1 MKKLL
6 MAILMGLFALGALP
20 VNAALDLELTQG
32 IQRAMPIAVIP
43 FAGQD
48 NLQDP
53 NNIAAV
59 VSSDLGDSG
68 RFKVANISA
77 LQQFPHSNQNIDF
90 LYWQKQGQNDLVV
103 GKVTALPNDRYQVD
117 FQLINVFA
125 GSTGQANVNYQTPVL
140 LSEQFTVNKTE
151 LRGVAHHISDLVYQ
165 KLTGDRGIF
174 ATKIAYVLVQGEGPK
189 ARYSLEVSDIDGYGP
204 KPLLISNEPIM
215 SPAWSPSGKSI
226 AYVSFEGGNPKI
238 YIQNVAT
245 GKRSLVSDQP
255 GLNNAPAWSPDGHK
269 LALVLTKTGNP
280 KIYIMNLDSG
290 QLTQITHGYSIDTE
304 PNWSPDGKS
313 LIFTSDR
320 GGGPEIYQINFA
332 SNQIQ
337 RLTFNSAYNARASF
351 TPGGNHIVMITRDDS
366 GYNIAAQDLQNGR
379 VTLLTQSGM
388 AQSPTVAPNGKMVAF
403 AEIYDG
409 SKILGM
415 ASVDGDVKLRL
426 PAQEGNVQDPAW
438 SPFLN

>member
-1 MKKLL
+1 MEKILIIVL
-6 MAILMGLFALGALP
+6 MSFIVISALP
-20 VNAALDLELTQG
+20 ANAALDLELTQG
-32 IQRAMPIAVIP
+32 IQRAMPIAVVP
-43 FAGQD
+43 FNGQD

-53 NNIAAV
+53 NNVAGV
-59 VSSDLGDSG
+59 VSADLGDSG
-68 RFKVANISA
+68 RFKVAEISG
-77 LQQFPHSNQNIDF
+77 LQQFPHSDQDVNF
-90 LYWQKQGQNDLVV
+90 PYWQKQGQNDLVV
-103 GKVTALPNDRYQVD
+103 GQVSALPNGRYQVN
-117 FQLINVFA
+117 FQLINVYA
-125 GSTGQANVNYQTPVL
+125 GSTGQANVNFQTPVL
-140 LSEQFTVNKTE
+140 LSEQFTVGKTE
-151 LRGVAHHISDLVYQ
+151 LREVAHHISDLVYQ

-174 ATKIAYVLVQGEGPK
+174 TTKIAYVLVQGSEPK
-189 ARYSLEVSDIDGYGP
+189 VRYSLEVSDIDGYGP

-215 SPAWSPSGKSI
+215 SPAWSPNGKSI

-238 YIQNVAT
+238 YVQNVAS
-245 GKRSLVSDQP
+245 GGRQLVSDQP
-255 GLNNAPAWSPDGHK
+255 GLNNAPAWSPNGAK

-280 KIYIMNLDSG
+280 KIFVKNLATG
-290 QLTQITHGYSIDTE
+290 QLTQITEGYSIDTE
-304 PNWSPDGKS
+304 PSWSPDGQS

-320 GGGPEIYQINFA
+320 GGGPEIYQINLA

-351 TPGGNHIVMITRDDS
+351 TPGGNHIVMITRDDG
-366 GYNIAAQDLQNGR
+366 GYNIAVQELQSGR

-415 ASVDGDVKLRL
+415 ASIDGDVKLRL